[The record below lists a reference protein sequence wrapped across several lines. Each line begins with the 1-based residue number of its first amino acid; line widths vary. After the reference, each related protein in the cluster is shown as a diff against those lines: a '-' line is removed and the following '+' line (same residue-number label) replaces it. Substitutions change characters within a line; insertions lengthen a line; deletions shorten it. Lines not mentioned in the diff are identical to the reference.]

1 MLFPVDHYGLVRRG
15 AALDAAF
22 SDNQLAAAVK
32 GGDLLRLI
40 PGVFVRSSPAFGG
53 REGAQRLHRLKFIA
67 VATTGTAEAPRLPLG
82 HASAAAVHGLPL
94 LKPDIE
100 YVHVINRKKSGG
112 SVLGHRH
119 VHAAT
124 VDDVELVEVDGML
137 VTSLE
142 RTAVDVAAAGSF
154 AQALTAFDQA
164 LRAGADRDRIAQILA
179 GRRRQGIRNA
189 RRALSLASGLS
200 ESVGESWS
208 RAQMIE
214 AGLPV
219 PRLQHEFRCRSAT
232 YRADFDWDEK
242 LVGEF
247 DGMAKYG
254 RLREPGTTVADS
266 LVREKRREDELRA
279 LGVMV
284 VRWTWSVLE
293 EGSLP
298 DLLRPWLGRLDLIP
312 GTGIPA

>member
-1 MLFPVDHYGLVRRG
+1 M
-15 AALDAAF
+15 
-22 SDNQLAAAVK
+22 
-32 GGDLLRLI
+32 
-40 PGVFVRSSPAFGG
+40 
-53 REGAQRLHRLKFIA
+53 
-67 VATTGTAEAPRLPLG
+67 G

-214 AGLPV
+214 AGLPGEAS
-219 PRLQHEFRCRSAT
+219 RGRTQGARCDGRALDLVGSRGGLTSRSAAPVARPFGSDT
-232 YRADFDWDEK
+232 GNRDSCVAN
-242 LVGEF
+242 LL
-247 DGMAKYG
+247 A
-254 RLREPGTTVADS
+254 RLGFLA
-266 LVREKRREDELRA
+266 A
-279 LGVMV
+279 Y
-284 VRWTWSVLE
+284 W
-293 EGSLP
+293 
-298 DLLRPWLGRLDLIP
+298 I
-312 GTGIPA
+312 

>member
-40 PGVFVRSSPAFGG
+40 PRRLRPVISAFGG
-53 REGAQRLHRLKFIA
+53 REGAQRLHRLKSIA
-67 VATTGTAEAPRLPLG
+67 VATTGTRGAAPAVGPRVGGGSSWPTASQAG
-82 HASAAAVHGLPL
+82 HRVRPCHQSKEVGRFGPRASARSCGDCGRRRTRRGRRHAG
-94 LKPDIE
+94 DITRA
-100 YVHVINRKKSGG
+100 HRGRCRRGG
-112 SVLGHRH
+112 
-119 VHAAT
+119 
-124 VDDVELVEVDGML
+124 
-137 VTSLE
+137 
-142 RTAVDVAAAGSF
+142 GSF

-214 AGLPV
+214 RV
-219 PRLQHEFRCRSAT
+219 C
-232 YRADFDWDEK
+232 
-242 LVGEF
+242 
-247 DGMAKYG
+247 
-254 RLREPGTTVADS
+254 
-266 LVREKRREDELRA
+266 REKRREDELRA